1 MRDQDIRGLLK
12 DLPGSPD
19 AEAKDRFLRQIR
31 RRQDTSHMSLIKILL
46 IQFRYIRKR
55 VWLASLAILALS
67 LTVTVDLSFDRLTAV
82 SDLMPFLAGIGMLEA
97 LRADMHGM
105 RELESVTLISA
116 RGALYARTALIG
128 AVHLITMLVSSIFLI
143 PSYSA
148 DITTVAAMLL
158 IPYTLTSILC
168 MEVERTKF
176 GRENGYCC
184 LVISFLVFGF
194 FRIMLHSNISA
205 GATPGTLIMIIAVL
219 IALEI
224 YELKKTMRSEEYAW
238 N

>member
-1 MRDQDIRGLLK
+1 MRDQDIRELLQG
-12 DLPGSPD
+12 LPGSP
-19 AEAKDRFLRQIR
+19 ASKDRAIREIR
-31 RRQDTSHMSLIKILL
+31 RRQGTAHMSLPGILL

-55 VWLASLAILALS
+55 VWIASLLIVILS

-82 SDLMPFLAGIGMLEA
+82 SDLMPFLAGLGMLEA

-116 RGALYARTALIG
+116 KGALYARAALIG
-128 AVHLITMLVSSIFLI
+128 AAHLITMLVSSVFLL
-143 PSYSA
+143 PFAS
-148 DITTVAAMLL
+148 DITTAAAMLL
-158 IPYTLTSILC
+158 IPYISTSILC
-168 MEVERTKF
+168 MEAERTRF

-184 LVISFLVFGF
+184 LVIAFLVFGT
-194 FRIMLHSNISA
+194 FRIMLHSNISS
-205 GATPGTLIMIIAVL
+205 GVTPGTLLIIITAL

-224 YELKKTMRSEEYAW
+224 YELKKTLRSEEYAW